1 MKKQAKGSIINIS
14 ISIII
19 HKFNFEKSFFKFFL
33 KNTKNEVFFL
43 TKLLIKLF
51 VKDYA
56 DTSNR
61 AVRQSYGT
69 MTSIVG
75 IIVNFFLF
83 IGKFAVGTLFGSVAI
98 SADAINNLSDAGSSF
113 ISLISFKISSKPADR
128 KHPFGHA
135 RIEYIASMAVGVI
148 VLLIGFD
155 LLKESFFKILTP
167 SPMTKSIIVL
177 IVLGLSILAKLWLG
191 IFYRGISKKINSEI
205 LKAASADSFSDVLST
220 GAALISAV
228 VWMLFDFNIDAY
240 VGLAVSV
247 LILIA
252 GLKILNENKNII
264 LGSAPDPE
272 TIEIIKST
280 ALADERIIGIHDLLV
295 HSYGAGATIASFH
308 AEVDGKSDFFEVHDL
323 VDNIEKQLLAE
334 YNITCTIHLDPVV
347 TDDEQINALKSKVEG
362 IVREIDEKFRIH
374 DFRCVVG
381 PTHTNLIFDIEIPF
395 EEKRENNE
403 ILSLTEARVK
413 ELDTTY
419 FVVASIDRV

>member
-1 MKKQAKGSIINIS
+1 MTN
-14 ISIII
+14 
-19 HKFNFEKSFFKFFL
+19 
-33 KNTKNEVFFL
+33 
-43 TKLLIKLF
+43 LLIKLF
-51 VKDYA
+51 VREYS
-56 DTSNR
+56 DTNNR
-61 AVRQSYGT
+61 VVRQRYGT
-69 MTSIVG
+69 MTSIIG
-75 IIVNFFLF
+75 IIINFLLF

-128 KHPFGHA
+128 NHPFGHA

-167 SPMTKSIIVL
+167 SPMSKGVIVL
-177 IVLGLSILAKLWLG
+177 VVLGISILAKLWLG
-191 IFYRGISKKINSEI
+191 IFYRTISKKINSEI
-205 LKAASADSFSDVLST
+205 LKAASTDSFSDMLST
-220 GAALISAV
+220 GATLISTL
-228 VWMLFDFNIDAY
+228 VWMLLDFNIDAY
-240 VGLAVSV
+240 VGLVVSV
-247 LILIA
+247 FILIA

-323 VDNIEKQLLAE
+323 VDNIEKQLFAE

-347 TDDEQINALKSKVEG
+347 TDDEQINALKGSVDGVVRG
-362 IVREIDEKFRIH
+362 INEKFRIH
-374 DFRCVVG
+374 DFRCVMG

-395 EEKRENNE
+395 EEARGNKE
-403 ILSLTEARVK
+403 ILSLVEAKIK
-413 ELDTTY
+413 EIDTTY
-419 FVVASIDRV
+419 FVVANVDRV

>member
-1 MKKQAKGSIINIS
+1 M
-14 ISIII
+14 
-19 HKFNFEKSFFKFFL
+19 
-33 KNTKNEVFFL
+33 

-51 VKDYA
+51 VKNYS
-56 DTSNR
+56 DTNNR
-61 AVRQSYGT
+61 VVRQSYGT

-75 IIVNFFLF
+75 IIVNFLLF
-83 IGKFAVGTLFGSVAI
+83 VGKFTIGTVFGSVAI

-128 KHPFGHA
+128 EHPFGHA

-167 SPMTKSIIVL
+167 SPMSKSVVVL
-177 IVLGLSILAKLWLG
+177 VVLLISILAKLWLG
-191 IFYRGISKKINSEI
+191 VFYKSISKKINSEI

-220 GAALISAV
+220 GATLVSALI
-228 VWMLFDFNIDAY
+228 WMLFDFNIDAY
-240 VGLAVSV
+240 VGLVVSIF
-247 LILIA
+247 ILVA

-280 ALADERIIGIHDLLV
+280 ALADDRIIGIHDLLV

-308 AEVDGKSDFFEVHDL
+308 AEVDGRENFFEVHDL
-323 VDNIEKQLLAE
+323 VDNIEKQLLSE
-334 YNITCTIHLDPVV
+334 HNITCTIHLDPVV
-347 TDDEQINALKSKVEG
+347 TDDEQINALKLKVENVVKG
-362 IVREIDEKFRIH
+362 INEKFRIH

-395 EEKRENNE
+395 EEKKTNKDILTLVEAKIKE
-403 ILSLTEARVK
+403 IDS
-413 ELDTTY
+413 TY
-419 FVVASIDRV
+419 FVVASVDRV

>member
-1 MKKQAKGSIINIS
+1 MTN
-14 ISIII
+14 
-19 HKFNFEKSFFKFFL
+19 
-33 KNTKNEVFFL
+33 
-43 TKLLIKLF
+43 LLIKLF
-51 VKDYA
+51 VREYS
-56 DTSNR
+56 DTNNR
-61 AVRQSYGT
+61 VVRQRYGT

-75 IIVNFFLF
+75 IIINFLLF
-83 IGKFAVGTLFGSVAI
+83 IGKFTIGTLFGSVAI

-128 KHPFGHA
+128 NHPFGHA

-167 SPMTKSIIVL
+167 SPMSKGVIVL
-177 IVLGLSILAKLWLG
+177 VVLGISILAKLWLG
-191 IFYRGISKKINSEI
+191 IFYKSIAKKINSEI

-220 GAALISAV
+220 GATLISTL
-228 VWMLFDFNIDAY
+228 VWMLLDFNIDAY
-240 VGLAVSV
+240 VGLVVSV
-247 LILIA
+247 FILIA

-347 TDDEQINALKSKVEG
+347 TDDEQINALKGRVESVVRG
-362 IVREIDEKFRIH
+362 INEKFRIH
-374 DFRCVVG
+374 DFRCVTG

-395 EEKRENNE
+395 EETRGNKE
-403 ILSLTEARVK
+403 ILSLVEAKIK
-413 ELDTTY
+413 EIDTTY
-419 FVVASIDRV
+419 FVVANVDRV

>member
-1 MKKQAKGSIINIS
+1 MTN
-14 ISIII
+14 
-19 HKFNFEKSFFKFFL
+19 
-33 KNTKNEVFFL
+33 
-43 TKLLIKLF
+43 LLIKLF
-51 VKDYA
+51 VREYS
-56 DTSNR
+56 DTNNR
-61 AVRQSYGT
+61 VVRQRYGT
-69 MTSIVG
+69 MTSIIG
-75 IIVNFFLF
+75 IIINFLLF

-128 KHPFGHA
+128 NHPFGHA

-167 SPMTKSIIVL
+167 SPMSKGVIVL
-177 IVLGLSILAKLWLG
+177 VVLGMSILAKLWLG
-191 IFYRGISKKINSEI
+191 IFYRSISKKINSEI

-220 GAALISAV
+220 GATLISTL
-228 VWMLFDFNIDAY
+228 VWMLLDFNIDAY
-240 VGLAVSV
+240 VGLVVSV
-247 LILIA
+247 FILIA

-323 VDNIEKQLLAE
+323 VDNIEKQLFAE

-347 TDDEQINALKSKVEG
+347 TDDEQINALKGSVDGVVRG
-362 IVREIDEKFRIH
+362 INEKFRIH
-374 DFRCVVG
+374 DFRCVMG

-395 EEKRENNE
+395 EEARGNKE
-403 ILSLTEARVK
+403 ILSLVEAKIK
-413 ELDTTY
+413 EIDTTY
-419 FVVASIDRV
+419 FVVANVDRV